1 MRVFPRQFWL
11 FVAGVFL
18 FNVAIAVG
26 MPYETLFLSSTMHF
40 SMTTVGIL
48 WGVAAFAGLPMQLV
62 GGVVTDRRGRRGVL
76 VVSAATI
83 IFFYTGMAL
92 AHHVWQIA
100 VIAIVEGAIGWPLFL
115 TASNAM
121 IADWLPVERRPEAYG
136 IWRLAI
142 SAGVIFGPAIAG
154 LLIAAHY
161 SYRVL
166 FATASVGCGVF
177 LAVILLWIKETK
189 PGGAGHAAMT
199 DAREGVGQIGVGGG
213 AEEAILAAAEAPEFE
228 SVGDAFASYRT
239 IFRDRRFLAFSLVA
253 LLTLFCFGQFLWIF
267 PVYLVRTLGMAPE
280 SWGLLLAVCGTTI
293 AVLQYPLVRVARHR
307 DNLLVMALASLLIAA
322 GLGGAAFA
330 VGGWT
335 VGVFVV
341 VFSVGEV
348 LFWPISSSI
357 VSDYAPEEL
366 RGRYMGAW
374 TMVDC
379 FGRGLGPM
387 FGGWALGALGGRQ
400 TFFVDLL
407 VGLVGAALF
416 ILLSIK
422 QRRPVVSA

>member
-1 MRVFPRQFWL
+1 
-11 FVAGVFL
+11 
-18 FNVAIAVG
+18 
-26 MPYETLFLSSTMHF
+26 
-40 SMTTVGIL
+40 
-48 WGVAAFAGLPMQLV
+48 
-62 GGVVTDRRGRRGVL
+62 
-76 VVSAATI
+76 
-83 IFFYTGMAL
+83 
-92 AHHVWQIA
+92 
-100 VIAIVEGAIGWPLFL
+100 
-115 TASNAM
+115 
-121 IADWLPVERRPEAYG
+121 
-136 IWRLAI
+136 
-142 SAGVIFGPAIAG
+142 
-154 LLIAAHY
+154 
-161 SYRVL
+161 
-166 FATASVGCGVF
+166 
-177 LAVILLWIKETK
+177 
-189 PGGAGHAAMT
+189 MT
-199 DAREGVGQIGVGGG
+199 DVREGVGQIGVGGG

-280 SWGLLLAVCGTTI
+280 SWGLLLAVCGFTI

-416 ILLSIK
+416 VLLSVK
-422 QRRPVVSA
+422 QRRPVAST

>member
-1 MRVFPRQFWL
+1 MFPRQFWV

-18 FNVAIAVG
+18 FHVAIAVG
-26 MPYETLFLSSTMHF
+26 MPYETIFLSSTLHF

-76 VVSAATI
+76 ALSAATI

-100 VIAIVEGAIGWPLFL
+100 AIAIVEGAIGWPLFL

-121 IADWLPVERRPEAYG
+121 IADWLPVARRPEAYG

-142 SAGVIFGPAIAG
+142 NAGVIFGPAIAG
-154 LLIAAHY
+154 LLIAGHF

-166 FATASVGCGVF
+166 FATASVGCAAF
-177 LAVILLWIKETK
+177 LVIILLWIKETK
-189 PGGAGHAAMT
+189 PGGAGRAGMV
-199 DAREGVGQIGVGGG
+199 EVQESVGQVGVGAG
-213 AEEAILAAAEAPEFE
+213 AEEAILAAAEAPDFE
-228 SVGDAFASYRT
+228 SVADAFASYRA

-267 PVYLVRTLGMAPE
+267 PVYLVRTLGMAPG
-280 SWGLLLAVCGTTI
+280 SWGLLLAVCGCTI
-293 AVLQYPLVRVARHR
+293 ALLQYPLVRVMR
-307 DNLLVMALASLLIAA
+307 DRDSLLAMALAALLIAA

-330 VGGWT
+330 TGGWT
-335 VGVFVV
+335 VGIFVV

-348 LFWPISSSI
+348 LLWPISSSI

-379 FGRGLGPM
+379 LGRGLGPM

-416 ILLSIK
+416 VLLSVK
-422 QRRPVVSA
+422 QRRRAVPA

>member
-1 MRVFPRQFWL
+1 MFPRQFWV

-76 VVSAATI
+76 AVSAATI
-83 IFFYTGMAL
+83 IFFYTGMAV
-92 AHHVWQIA
+92 AHHVWQVA

-121 IADWLPVERRPEAYG
+121 IADWLPVARRPEAYG

-142 SAGVIFGPAIAG
+142 NAGVIFGPAIAG

-166 FATASVGCGVF
+166 FATASIGCGVF
-177 LAVILLWIKETK
+177 LVMIIFWVKETK
-189 PGGAGHAAMT
+189 PRSAVRATAGDAPQGGGQV
-199 DAREGVGQIGVGGG
+199 GVGAG

-239 IFRDRRFLAFSLVA
+239 IFRDRRFLSFSLVS
-253 LLTLFCFGQFLWIF
+253 LLTLFGFGQFLWIF
-267 PVYLVRTLGMAPE
+267 PVFLVRTLRMAPG
-280 SWGLLLAVCGTTI
+280 SWGLLLAICGLTI
-293 AVLQYPLVRVARHR
+293 AVLQYPLVRLMRHR
-307 DNLLVMALASLLIAA
+307 DSLLVMALAALLIAV
-322 GLGGAAFA
+322 GVGGVAFA

-335 VGVFVV
+335 VGIFVV
-341 VFSVGEV
+341 IFAVGEV
-348 LFWPISSSI
+348 LLWPISSSI
-357 VSDYAPEEL
+357 VSDYASEEL

-374 TMVDC
+374 TLVDC

-387 FGGWALGALGGRQ
+387 FGGWAIGALGGRQ
-400 TFFVDLL
+400 TFFIDLV

-416 ILLSIK
+416 VLLSVK
-422 QRRPVVSA
+422 QRRPAASA

>member
-1 MRVFPRQFWL
+1 MFPRQFWL
-11 FVAGVFL
+11 FIAGVFL

-76 VVSAATI
+76 AVSAATI

-100 VIAIVEGAIGWPLFL
+100 VIAIIEGAIGWPLFL

-142 SAGVIFGPAIAG
+142 NAGVIFGPAIAG

-177 LAVILLWIKETK
+177 LAVILLWVKETK
-189 PGGAGHAAMT
+189 PGMLAGPRWPMPGRASARSAWARGPRRRSSPPPRRPSSSRSATPSRAIARSSGTGASW
-199 DAREGVGQIGVGGG
+199 R
-213 AEEAILAAAEAPEFE
+213 
-228 SVGDAFASYRT
+228 
-239 IFRDRRFLAFSLVA
+239 FSLVA

-267 PVYLVRTLGMAPE
+267 PVYLVRTLGMAPG
-280 SWGLLLAVCGTTI
+280 SWGLLLAVCGCTI
-293 AVLQYPLVRVARHR
+293 AVLQYPLVR
-307 DNLLVMALASLLIAA
+307 L
-322 GLGGAAFA
+322 
-330 VGGWT
+330 
-335 VGVFVV
+335 
-341 VFSVGEV
+341 
-348 LFWPISSSI
+348 
-357 VSDYAPEEL
+357 
-366 RGRYMGAW
+366 MGTA
-374 TMVDC
+374 TTC
-379 FGRGLGPM
+379 
-387 FGGWALGALGGRQ
+387 
-400 TFFVDLL
+400 
-407 VGLVGAALF
+407 
-416 ILLSIK
+416 S
-422 QRRPVVSA
+422 

>member
-1 MRVFPRQFWL
+1 MFPRQFWV

-26 MPYETLFLSSTMHF
+26 MPYETLFLNSTMHF

-76 VVSAATI
+76 AVSAATI
-83 IFFYTGMAL
+83 IFFYTGMAV
-92 AHHVWQIA
+92 AHHVWQVA

-121 IADWLPVERRPEAYG
+121 IADWLPVARRPEAYG

-142 SAGVIFGPAIAG
+142 NAGVIFGPAIAG

-166 FATASVGCGVF
+166 FATASIGCGVF
-177 LAVILLWIKETK
+177 LVMIIFWVKETK
-189 PGGAGHAAMT
+189 PRSADRATAGDAPQGGGQV
-199 DAREGVGQIGVGGG
+199 GVGAG

-239 IFRDRRFLAFSLVA
+239 IFRDRRFLSFSLVS
-253 LLTLFCFGQFLWIF
+253 LLTLFGFGQFLWIF
-267 PVYLVRTLGMAPE
+267 PVFLVRTLRMAPG
-280 SWGLLLAVCGTTI
+280 SWGLLLAVCGLTI
-293 AVLQYPLVRVARHR
+293 AVLQYPLVRLMRHR
-307 DNLLVMALASLLIAA
+307 DSLLVMALAALLIAV
-322 GLGGAAFA
+322 GVGGVAFA

-335 VGVFVV
+335 VGIFVV
-341 VFSVGEV
+341 IFAVGEV
-348 LFWPISSSI
+348 LLWPISSSI
-357 VSDYAPEEL
+357 VSDYASEEL

-374 TMVDC
+374 TLVDC

-387 FGGWALGALGGRQ
+387 FGGWAIGALGGRQ
-400 TFFVDLL
+400 TFFIDLV
-407 VGLVGAALF
+407 VGLVGSALF
-416 ILLSIK
+416 VLLSVK
-422 QRRPVVSA
+422 QRRPAASA